1 MVNRQ
6 LTKVFTNYSEEEIRK
21 EHEVMKILKIDR
33 IWYKISEIKIKDY
46 ERKAN
51 SKIAYIWLES
61 LEGEELEKVLSE
73 ERKAKDIKL
82 LNIPAFIHSLNE
94 NYKDIIGIIPLQRG
108 EQFRKYLIDELNIY
122 DGDFIYPEKLE
133 DKITYDEETEE
144 WEFKEYK
151 FLVIVR
157 EETNFGY
164 SQGYY
169 ALKDINN
176 LNLVDTE

>member
-6 LTKVFTNYSEEEIRK
+6 LKKVFRNYTEEKIR
-21 EHEVMKILKIDR
+21 EECEVMKILKVDG
-33 IWYKISEIKIKDY
+33 IWYKISEVNIEDSKDD
-46 ERKAN
+46 

-82 LNIPAFIHSLNE
+82 LNIPAFIHNLNE
-94 NYKDIIGIIPLQRG
+94 NYKDIIGIIPLQKG

>member
-6 LTKVFTNYSEEEIRK
+6 IIKVFTNCTDEEIRK
-21 EHEVMKILKIDR
+21 KYEITKVLKADN
-33 IWYKISEIKIKDY
+33 IWYKISEINIEDRKDG
-46 ERKAN
+46 
-51 SKIAYIWLES
+51 SKMAYLWLES

-82 LNIPAFIHSLNE
+82 LNIPAFIRNLNE
-94 NYKDIIGIIPLQRG
+94 NQKDIIGIIPLQKG

-122 DGDFIYPEKLE
+122 EDDFIYPEKLE
-133 DKITYDEETEE
+133 DKITYDEESEE

-157 EETNFGY
+157 EETNYGY
-164 SQGYY
+164 SDGYY
-169 ALKDINN
+169 ALRDINN

>member
-6 LTKVFTNYSEEEIRK
+6 LKKVFRNYTKDKIREEYEA
-21 EHEVMKILKIDR
+21 MKILKVDG
-33 IWYKISEIKIKDY
+33 IWYKISEVNIEDCKDD
-46 ERKAN
+46 
-51 SKIAYIWLES
+51 SKIAYLWLES

-82 LNIPAFIHSLNE
+82 LNIPAFIYNLNE
-94 NYKDIIGIIPLQRG
+94 NYKDIIGIIPLQKG

-122 DGDFIYPEKLE
+122 EDDFIYPEKLE
-133 DKITYDEETEE
+133 DKITYDEESEE

-157 EETNFGY
+157 EETSCGY

-169 ALKDINN
+169 ALRDINN
-176 LNLVDTE
+176 LNLIDTE

>member
-6 LTKVFTNYSEEEIRK
+6 IIKIFPNSTNEEIRK
-21 EHEVMKILKIDR
+21 KYEITKILKVDDIL
-33 IWYKISEIKIKDY
+33 YKISEVNIEDRKDS
-46 ERKAN
+46 
-51 SKIAYIWLES
+51 SKVAYLWLES

-82 LNIPAFIHSLNE
+82 LNIPAFIRNLNE
-94 NYKDIIGIIPLQRG
+94 NQKDIIGIIPLQKG

-122 DGDFIYPEKLE
+122 VDNFIYPEKLE

-157 EETNFGY
+157 EETSFGY

-169 ALKDINN
+169 ALRDINN

>member
-6 LTKVFTNYSEEEIRK
+6 LKKVFRNYTEEKIR
-21 EHEVMKILKIDR
+21 EECEVMKILKVDG
-33 IWYKISEIKIKDY
+33 IWYKISEVNIEDSKDD
-46 ERKAN
+46 

-82 LNIPAFIHSLNE
+82 LNIPAFIHNLNE

>member
-6 LTKVFTNYSEEEIRK
+6 LKKVFRNYTEEKIR
-21 EHEVMKILKIDR
+21 EECEVMKILKVDG
-33 IWYKISEIKIKDY
+33 IWYKISEVNIEDRKDD
-46 ERKAN
+46 

-73 ERKAKDIKL
+73 ERKEKDIKL
-82 LNIPAFIHSLNE
+82 LNIPAFIHNLNE

>member
-6 LTKVFTNYSEEEIRK
+6 IIKVFTNCTDEEIRK
-21 EHEVMKILKIDR
+21 KYEITKVLNADD
-33 IWYKISEIKIKDY
+33 IWYKISEINIEDRKDG
-46 ERKAN
+46 
-51 SKIAYIWLES
+51 SKMAYLWLES

-82 LNIPAFIHSLNE
+82 LNIPAFIRNLNE
-94 NYKDIIGIIPLQRG
+94 NQKDIIGIIPLQKG

-122 DGDFIYPEKLE
+122 EDDFIYPEKLE
-133 DKITYDEETEE
+133 DKITYDEESEE

-157 EETNFGY
+157 EETNYGY
-164 SQGYY
+164 SDGYY
-169 ALKDINN
+169 ALRDINN

>member
-6 LTKVFTNYSEEEIRK
+6 LKKVFRNYTEEKIR
-21 EHEVMKILKIDR
+21 EECEVMKILKVDG
-33 IWYKISEIKIKDY
+33 IWYKISEVNIEDSKDD
-46 ERKAN
+46 

-82 LNIPAFIHSLNE
+82 LNIPAFIHNLNE
-94 NYKDIIGIIPLQRG
+94 NYKDIIGIIPLQKG

-133 DKITYDEETEE
+133 DKIIYDEETEE

>member
-6 LTKVFTNYSEEEIRK
+6 LKKVFRNYTEEKIR
-21 EHEVMKILKIDR
+21 EECEVMKILKVDG
-33 IWYKISEIKIKDY
+33 IWYKISEVNIEDSKDD
-46 ERKAN
+46 

-61 LEGEELEKVLSE
+61 LEGEELEKVLSK
-73 ERKAKDIKL
+73 ERKSKDIKL
-82 LNIPAFIHSLNE
+82 LNIPAFIHNLNE

>member
-6 LTKVFTNYSEEEIRK
+6 LKKFFRNYAEEKIR
-21 EHEVMKILKIDR
+21 EEYEVMKKLKVDG
-33 IWYKISEIKIKDY
+33 IWYKISEVNIKDY
-46 ERKAN
+46 KDD
-51 SKIAYIWLES
+51 SKIVYIWLES

-82 LNIPAFIHSLNE
+82 LNIPAFIHNLNE
-94 NYKDIIGIIPLQRG
+94 NYKDIIGIIPLQKG

-122 DGDFIYPEKLE
+122 EGDFIYPEKLE
-133 DKITYDEETEE
+133 GKIIYDEESEE

-157 EETNFGY
+157 EEINFGY

-176 LNLVDTE
+176 LNLVDIE

>member
-6 LTKVFTNYSEEEIRK
+6 IIKVFTNCPDEEIRK
-21 EHEVMKILKIDR
+21 KYEITKVLKVDE
-33 IWYKISEIKIKDY
+33 IWYKISEINIEDRKDG
-46 ERKAN
+46 
-51 SKIAYIWLES
+51 SKMAYLWLES
-61 LEGEELEKVLSE
+61 LEGEELEKILSE

-82 LNIPAFIHSLNE
+82 LNIPAFIHNLNE

-157 EETNFGY
+157 EETSFGY

>member
-1 MVNRQ
+1 Q
-6 LTKVFTNYSEEEIRK
+6 K
-21 EHEVMKILKIDR
+21 
-33 IWYKISEIKIKDY
+33 
-46 ERKAN
+46 
-51 SKIAYIWLES
+51 
-61 LEGEELEKVLSE
+61 
-73 ERKAKDIKL
+73 
-82 LNIPAFIHSLNE
+82 
-94 NYKDIIGIIPLQRG
+94 G

-169 ALKDINN
+169 ALKDVNN

>member
-6 LTKVFTNYSEEEIRK
+6 LKKVFTNYSEEEIRK
-21 EHEVMKILKIDR
+21 KHEAMKILKVDG
-33 IWYKISEIKIKDY
+33 IWYKISEVNIEDCKDD
-46 ERKAN
+46 

-82 LNIPAFIHSLNE
+82 LNIPALIHNLNE
-94 NYKDIIGIIPLQRG
+94 NYKDIIGIIPLQKG

-122 DGDFIYPEKLE
+122 EDNFIYPEKLE
-133 DKITYDEETEE
+133 DEITYDEESEE

-157 EETNFGY
+157 EESRYGY
-164 SQGYY
+164 SDGYY
-169 ALKDINN
+169 ILKDINN

>member
-6 LTKVFTNYSEEEIRK
+6 LKKVFRNYTEEKIR
-21 EHEVMKILKIDR
+21 EECEVMKILKVDG
-33 IWYKISEIKIKDY
+33 IWYKISEVNIEDSKDD
-46 ERKAN
+46 

-82 LNIPAFIHSLNE
+82 LNIPAFIHNLNE

-133 DKITYDEETEE
+133 DKIIYDEETEE

>member
-6 LTKVFTNYSEEEIRK
+6 IIKIFPNSTNEESRKMYEIT
-21 EHEVMKILKIDR
+21 KILKVDDIL
-33 IWYKISEIKIKDY
+33 YKISEVNIEDRKDS
-46 ERKAN
+46 
-51 SKIAYIWLES
+51 SKVAYLWLES
-61 LEGEELEKVLSE
+61 LEGKELEKELSE
-73 ERKAKDIKL
+73 ERKAKDIEL
-82 LNIPAFIHSLNE
+82 LNIPAFIRNLNE
-94 NYKDIIGIIPLQRG
+94 NQKDIIGIIPLQKG

-122 DGDFIYPEKLE
+122 EGDFIYPEKLE

-169 ALKDINN
+169 ALEDINN

>member
-6 LTKVFTNYSEEEIRK
+6 LKKVFRNYTEEKIRE
-21 EHEVMKILKIDR
+21 EHEAMKILKIDG
-33 IWYKISEIKIKDY
+33 IWYKISEVNIEDCKDD
-46 ERKAN
+46 

-82 LNIPAFIHSLNE
+82 LNIPAFIYNLNE

-108 EQFRKYLIDELNIY
+108 EQFRKYLIDELNIC

-169 ALKDINN
+169 ALKDMNN

>member
-6 LTKVFTNYSEEEIRK
+6 LKKVFRNYTEEKIR
-21 EHEVMKILKIDR
+21 EEYEAMKILKVDG
-33 IWYKISEIKIKDY
+33 IWYKISEVNIEDSKDD
-46 ERKAN
+46 

-73 ERKAKDIKL
+73 ERKEKDIKL
-82 LNIPAFIHSLNE
+82 LNIPAFIHNLNE

>member
-6 LTKVFTNYSEEEIRK
+6 LKKVFRNYTEEKIR
-21 EHEVMKILKIDR
+21 EECETMKILKVDG
-33 IWYKISEIKIKDY
+33 IWYKISEVNIEDRKDD
-46 ERKAN
+46 
-51 SKIAYIWLES
+51 SKIVYIWLES

-73 ERKAKDIKL
+73 ERKEKDIKL
-82 LNIPAFIHSLNE
+82 LNIPAFIHNLNE

-133 DKITYDEETEE
+133 DKITYDEKTEE

-157 EETNFGY
+157 EETSFGY

-169 ALKDINN
+169 ALEDINN